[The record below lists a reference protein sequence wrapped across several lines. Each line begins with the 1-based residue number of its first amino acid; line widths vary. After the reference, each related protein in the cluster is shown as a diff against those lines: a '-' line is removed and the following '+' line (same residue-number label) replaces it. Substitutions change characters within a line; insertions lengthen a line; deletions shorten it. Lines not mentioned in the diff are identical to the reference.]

1 MEETQAFHYAP
12 DVPVSKMDP
21 QRESISNPLNMNFAS
36 IKRAESTIR
45 AAGGPRPSTAGAA
58 FSRPPPQ
65 MAPSA
70 SARTLQVSN
79 SQPAWIT
86 FDREVLRFYAY
97 FQEPVLEYG
106 FRSAEK
112 MRSRTRKCVL
122 LYYLADSTISIDEP
136 KTKNSGLTQ
145 GRFMKRTRVKQAN
158 GAPYRPGDFSIG
170 THVEVFKR
178 DFHIVDADPKTRRYF
193 EETIGQPLGPAEPYP
208 EDGYEQKRAH
218 LETVYME
225 RSASRKPT
233 LVTSTSRGSLNP
245 ETQELKVLRFFCA
258 YEDDRELGMRHNY
271 TLHYFLDDDTVEVKE
286 NFSEGTHPFPCLLR
300 RGPLARDA
308 LEPPSNPIE
317 EYPRNLDHVSWED
330 LRCGDTLSVYGRP
343 ILMMSCD
350 GQTEKW
356 YEARGIVQ
364 VPMQIAAEKDKN
376 EMRKLPPYNGF
387 GSEDDMYAMG
397 LSLQPKTSSN
407 QQDDYARFMSA
418 GNPPVV
424 LRFECKLANC
434 SEADSQRTLVVNY
447 YLADD
452 TVSVFEPPIRNSGIV
467 GGTFLVRTRYKKY
480 IPTEGRPLARGSIR
494 PRGGVLSRWLRPT
507 DFKPGALITFELG
520 TSGTILYTF
529 RIGQCDEFT
538 RKKVEEGALA
548 DYPQSKL
555 ALMLTLI
562 AEKFC
567 AARLQVRTAFKQR
580 DTFGAG
586 SVPEAEF
593 RAVVRELE
601 AEAAKTDAQIAFKR
615 TLTDE
620 ELGTFV
626 WEYADAR
633 DAGAGAV
640 DVLYNDFV
648 DALSLAAPLPRLP
661 DGTAREEKKE
671 VEKTLYKLLRMQF
684 NKEEQGRGRLRESFR
699 AVDDTGEGHVTPGSW
714 FQVLRKHRFHG
725 VLTRQVAEAL
735 RKKYSK
741 DELDQATGDAALRS
755 YLDYNSLCD
764 VVFPGDFNS
773 YVSRLLLVLSDASNV
788 AAGEIPHPEVERR
801 AMGRAGAADKR
812 DRAMKERA
820 LVASMRGV
828 DQKKTVG
835 EELRTANATRRQHGG
850 VLVTQLAKACKAF
863 SSAFGRNHRRKMLTK
878 SFRSFD
884 TANTG
889 TINKAEFAASLDRI
903 VGQGFCDF
911 AKTDNDLIIGFM
923 FPHDHTRHNY
933 DQLQAL
939 LIARDAYGLVRLRN
953 EIVGAPDNPALVFD
967 ASKVEIIDAYANDLA
982 GMTLPGGGM
991 GNDEED

>member
-36 IKRAESTIR
+36 IKRGEHDPRRRR
-45 AAGGPRPSTAGAA
+45 AAPVDRRRA

-106 FRSAEK
+106 FRRPRRCAPARAS
-112 MRSRTRKCVL
+112 VL

-158 GAPYRPGDFSIG
+158 GAPYRPGDFDRHARRG
-170 THVEVFKR
+170 LQARLPHRRRRPQDAPLLRGDDRAAARPGRAVPGGRLRAEAR
-178 DFHIVDADPKTRRYF
+178 D
-193 EETIGQPLGPAEPYP
+193 
-208 EDGYEQKRAH
+208 

-225 RSASRKPT
+225 RARRASRRSSRRRAAARSTPRRRSSRCSASSAPT
-233 LVTSTSRGSLNP
+233 RTTASSACARTTRSTTSSTTTRSRSRRTSRRARTRSRACSG
-245 ETQELKVLRFFCA
+245 A
-258 YEDDRELGMRHNY
+258 G
-271 TLHYFLDDDTVEVKE
+271 
-286 NFSEGTHPFPCLLR
+286 R
-300 RGPLARDA
+300 RARRA
-308 LEPPSNPIE
+308 RAAEQPIE

-343 ILMMSCD
+343 ILMMPCD
-350 GQTEKW
+350 GQTEVVR
-356 YEARGIVQ
+356 ARGIVQ

-376 EMRKLPPYNGF
+376 EMRKLPPCQRLRQRGRHVRD
-387 GSEDDMYAMG
+387 GP
-397 LSLQPKTSSN
+397 LLQPKTSSN

-424 LRFECKLANC
+424 LRFECALANC
-434 SEADSQRTLVVNY
+434 SEADSTRKLVINY

-555 ALMLTLI
+555 ALMLTLV

-580 DTFGAG
+580 DAFGAG
-586 SVPEAEF
+586 ALPEADF

-633 DAGAGAV
+633 DARARAV

-684 NKEEQGRGRLRESFR
+684 NTEEQGRGRLRESFR

-741 DELDQATGDAALRS
+741 DELDQASGDAALRS
-755 YLDYNSLCD
+755 YLDYNSLCG

-773 YVSRLLLVLSDASNV
+773 YVSRLCSCSRARPTSPRARSRTPRSSGARW
-788 AAGEIPHPEVERR
+788 AAR
-801 AMGRAGAADKR
+801 ARPTSA
-812 DRAMKERA
+812 
-820 LVASMRGV
+820 
-828 DQKKTVG
+828 TV
-835 EELRTANATRRQHGG
+835 R
-850 VLVTQLAKACKAF
+850 
-863 SSAFGRNHRRKMLTK
+863 
-878 SFRSFD
+878 
-884 TANTG
+884 
-889 TINKAEFAASLDRI
+889 
-903 VGQGFCDF
+903 
-911 AKTDNDLIIGFM
+911 
-923 FPHDHTRHNY
+923 
-933 DQLQAL
+933 
-939 LIARDAYGLVRLRN
+939 
-953 EIVGAPDNPALVFD
+953 
-967 ASKVEIIDAYANDLA
+967 
-982 GMTLPGGGM
+982 
-991 GNDEED
+991 